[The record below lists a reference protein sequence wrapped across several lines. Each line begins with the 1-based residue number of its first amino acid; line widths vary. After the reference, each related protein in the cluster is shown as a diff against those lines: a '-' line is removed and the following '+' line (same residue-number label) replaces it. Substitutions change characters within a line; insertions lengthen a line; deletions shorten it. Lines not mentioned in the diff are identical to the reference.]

1 MKNTFKYIIAF
12 ALGLAAVSCSKT
24 LEKAEV
30 EAGFAPKSDIP
41 TVTTPVVEDIVPVDK
56 KVVVSVTFSGYSEA
70 TDSLEL
76 GFLVSTDPTFA
87 SSKAVILDPATIPA
101 DGKVTV
107 DLPVTI
113 STKNYIKATASSVSG
128 SNFSETV
135 EVDVPSV
142 PWYQAMAAS
151 YTGNAY
157 SYWDETSCSWPSH
170 TISVEAD
177 AENSTVTFS
186 NFDALAIANG
196 LPSVV
201 TGSYDDATRTVSFAL
216 AEDFTFD
223 VGLAA
228 AGIMAVPMTAE
239 FDNAASYSIVFS
251 EDYTKMTVQPYGLYA
266 AAGWYEIYY
275 QTIYVAN

>member
-223 VGLAA
+223 IGLLAA
-228 AGIMAVPMTAE
+228 AGIIAVPMTAE

-266 AAGWYEIYY
+266 GSWYEIYY

>member
-41 TVTTPVVEDIVPVDK
+41 TVTTPVVEDVVPVDK

-196 LPSVV
+196 FPSVV

-223 VGLAA
+223 IGLAA
-228 AGIMAVPMTAE
+228 AGIIAVPMTAE
-239 FDNAASYSIVFS
+239 FDTAPSYSIVFS

-266 AAGWYEIYY
+266 AGSWYEIYY